1 MMGFTQSKPRPKSQ
15 KNFVVSNECNINN
28 VKVTQSCLT
37 LCDPMDYTVQGILQ
51 DRILEWQPFLSSGDL
66 SNQESNPGL
75 LHQQVDSLPSEPP
88 GKPKKTGVGSLSLLQ
103 RIFLTQE
110 SNRGLLH
117 CRQILDQLSYQGNSI
132 QRMPNN
138 KCHFPSGRRTFILK
152 LYILVVYM
160 SDFFFSNLESII
172 TYC

>member
-1 MMGFTQSKPRPKSQ
+1 M
-15 KNFVVSNECNINN
+15 SNSL
-28 VKVTQSCLT
+28 QPHGLF
-37 LCDPMDYTVQGILQ
+37 Q
-51 DRILEWQPFLSSGDL
+51 DRILEWVAFPFFRGSFQPGIESRSPALAGGFFTSS
-66 SNQESNPGL
+66 
-75 LHQQVDSLPSEPP
+75 P
-88 GKPKKTGVGSLSLLQ
+88 GKPKKTGVRGLSLLQ

-110 SNRGLLH
+110 SNWGLLH

-132 QRMPNN
+132 YRTPNN

-160 SDFFFSNLESII
+160 SDFFFSSLESII